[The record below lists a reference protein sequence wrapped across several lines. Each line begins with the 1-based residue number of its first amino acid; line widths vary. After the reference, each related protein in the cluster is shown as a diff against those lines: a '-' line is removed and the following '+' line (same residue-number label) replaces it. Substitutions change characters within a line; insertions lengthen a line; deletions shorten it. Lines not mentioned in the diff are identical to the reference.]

1 VLLPTQLLLGRFSGA
16 VEMAGMGV
24 LAAVL
29 VSTVVYLGSRSTRLL
44 IAVAAIALMLSIL
57 NSFGAWHVFRM

>member
-1 VLLPTQLLLGRFSGA
+1 
-16 VEMAGMGV
+16 
-24 LAAVL
+24 
-29 VSTVVYLGSRSTRLL
+29 L

>member
-1 VLLPTQLLLGRFSGA
+1 
-16 VEMAGMGV
+16 MAGMGV